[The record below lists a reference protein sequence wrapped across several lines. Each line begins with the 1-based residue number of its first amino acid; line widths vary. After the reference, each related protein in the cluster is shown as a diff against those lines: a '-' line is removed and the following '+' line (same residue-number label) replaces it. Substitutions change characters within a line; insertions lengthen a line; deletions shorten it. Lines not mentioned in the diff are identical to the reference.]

1 MSAPTSGHR
10 LHGDA
15 PLAKTARTILK
26 YRLDELVETRAS
38 ISGPSNSEVL
48 HALRISAK
56 RLRYSLEMFAVCFPE
71 KLAQERADGVREM
84 QDVLGRIHDLDVLH
98 GLLEERITG
107 IDVATRADAMRT
119 AMSPG
124 DEGQRIDQ
132 LLARLQADGKSDG
145 RLGLYRMVA
154 AKAEERRRL
163 YDQFVALWTHWEE
176 AGFLAGIQASI
187 SDQYAGNPVPIPA
200 TQGG

>member
-1 MSAPTSGHR
+1 MMSSPNVAQR

-15 PLAKTARTILK
+15 PLAETARVILQA
-26 YRLDELVETRAS
+26 RLDELVEIRAS
-38 ISGPSNSEVL
+38 ISGPSDSESL

-98 GLLEERITG
+98 SLLEERIMG
-107 IDVATRADAMRT
+107 IEVAARTDAMRA
-119 AMSPG
+119 AMSPN

-132 LLARLQADGKSDG
+132 LSALVQTDGKSDG
-145 RLGLYRMVA
+145 RLGLYRVVA

-163 YDQFVALWTHWEE
+163 YEQFTALWTHWED
-176 AGFLAGIQASI
+176 AGFLAGIQASL
-187 SDQYAGNPVPIPA
+187 SDQHAVNPAPVSV
-200 TQGG
+200 T